1 MPITPETASIH
12 RRILRCMI
20 EEDLSRSPSQ
30 PYPLATRSNQR
41 RASREAL
48 AVSAVALVVVG
59 AGIFGLWV
67 TSTSTIRANYRQYLI
82 SLAQTAATMVDPALH
97 ASLRHPDQI
106 NGVDYQRAV
115 APLRRMRTAVADIHY
130 IYTVV
135 MDHSAVRFVLDA
147 SDAGLGGNGVQDRA
161 GVWEIYDDPDPAM
174 LLALGN
180 EMKGGIATATPE
192 PYRDKWGTFMTGYA
206 PIYDAA
212 KRQVGVVG
220 VDVNAA
226 VYAAR
231 VAAVPTWALLGLV
244 PACILIAVL
253 GVGYFRV
260 RLRNLNDVQA
270 ASAAEAEHK
279 AMAADVAIAARQDKL
294 TGLPNRA
301 QFMARL
307 QEAVDRVRADEQR
320 VFAVLFLD
328 FDRFKLTNDTLGHTA
343 GDELLR
349 QIAQRLRSSLRVTN
363 VMENEA
369 TCNVVGRFGGDEFLI
384 LINDLKAPADASII
398 AARLL
403 DALNAPYNVLDC
415 EVLST
420 ASIGIVTSD
429 HCPIGAEEIVR
440 NADVAM
446 YVAKRAGGGCS
457 VVFDE
462 AMQTQVTR
470 HMAVETSLRKAIGS
484 SELYLVFQ
492 PIVDL
497 DSGQMVSVE
506 ALLRWNHPIM
516 GPISP
521 AEFIPI
527 AEESKLIVALGRWV
541 LREACL
547 AMVEWRRTDP
557 ARAPK
562 SVAVNVS
569 RAELALGRLFLDQT
583 RETIDNAGLPPECLQ
598 LEVTEREVMRN
609 PEACLEL
616 MRELRRLGVRL
627 AMDDF
632 GTGTSSLGLLKDY
645 PFDTIKIDRSFVQDL
660 VASQDVL
667 AVTHAT
673 VALISNLGM
682 ASLAEGVEE
691 RAQVSVLQSLGC
703 RYGQGFFFSRPV
715 RADRVL
721 DAIDSTRERELAA

>member
-1 MPITPETASIH
+1 M
-12 RRILRCMI
+12 
-20 EEDLSRSPSQ
+20 
-30 PYPLATRSNQR
+30 RSNQR

-48 AVSAVALVVVG
+48 AVSVVALLVVG

-67 TSTSTIRANYRQYLI
+67 TSTNTIRANYRQYLI
-82 SLAQTAATMVDPALH
+82 ALAQTAATMIDPALH
-97 ASLRHPDQI
+97 STLHRPDQI
-106 NGVDYQRAV
+106 NGPDYQRAV
-115 APLRRMRTAVADIHY
+115 APLRRMRIAVADIHY

-135 MDHSAVRFVLDA
+135 MDRSAVRFVLDA
-147 SDAGLGGNGVQDRA
+147 SDPGLGGNGVQEQA
-161 GVWEIYDDPDPAM
+161 GVWESYEEPDPAM
-174 LLALGN
+174 LIALGN
-180 EMKGGIATATPE
+180 EQKAGVATATAE
-192 PYRDKWGTFMTGYA
+192 PYSDKWGTFMTGYA
-206 PIYDAA
+206 PIFDAA
-212 KRQVGVVG
+212 KRQVGAVG
-220 VDVNAA
+220 VDVNAG
-226 VYAAR
+226 VYAYR
-231 VAAVPTWALLGLV
+231 VAAIPTWALMGLA

-253 GVGYFRV
+253 GVGYYRV
-260 RLRNLNDVQA
+260 RLRHLNDVHA
-270 ASAAEAEHK
+270 VSVAEARHK
-279 AMAADVAIAARQDKL
+279 AMAAEVAIAARQDKL

-301 QFMARL
+301 EFMERL
-307 QEAVDRVRADEQR
+307 QKAVDRVRADEQP

-349 QIAQRLRSSLRVTN
+349 QIALRLRSSLRVTDVIEGDAIAN
-363 VMENEA
+363 VI
-369 TCNVVGRFGGDEFLI
+369 GRFGGDEFLI
-384 LINDLKAPADASII
+384 LINDLKTPADASVI

-403 DALNAPYNVLDC
+403 ETLNAPYDIFDC
-415 EVLST
+415 DVQST
-420 ASIGIVTSD
+420 ASIGIVTSE
-429 HCPIGAEEIVR
+429 HCPIGAEDIVR

-462 AMQTQVTR
+462 TMQTQVAR
-470 HMAVETSLRKAIGS
+470 HMTIETSLRKAIGG

-527 AEESKLIVALGRWV
+527 AEESQLIVALGRWV
-541 LREACL
+541 LTEACL
-547 AMVEWRRTDP
+547 AMIEWRRSDP

-562 SVAVNVS
+562 SIAVNVS

-583 RETIDNAGLPPECLQ
+583 RETIERAGLPPECLQ

-609 PEACLEL
+609 PESCLEL

-632 GTGTSSLGLLKDY
+632 GTGTSSLSLLKDY

-660 VASQDVL
+660 VANRDVL

-682 ASLAEGVEE
+682 ASLAEGIED

-703 RYGQGFFFSRPV
+703 RYGQGFFFSRAV
-715 RADRVL
+715 RADRLL
-721 DAIDSTRERELAA
+721 DALASHRERELAA

>member
-1 MPITPETASIH
+1 M
-12 RRILRCMI
+12 LRCMK
-20 EEDLSRSPSQ
+20 EEGSSRSPSQ
-30 PYPLATRSNQR
+30 APGVPAMRSNQR

-48 AVSAVALVVVG
+48 AVSVVALLVVG

-67 TSTSTIRANYRQYLI
+67 TSTNTIRANYRQYLI
-82 SLAQTAATMVDPALH
+82 ALAQTAATMIDPALH
-97 ASLRHPDQI
+97 STLHRPDQI
-106 NGVDYQRAV
+106 NGPDYQRAV
-115 APLRRMRTAVADIHY
+115 APLRRMRIAVADIHY

-135 MDHSAVRFVLDA
+135 MDRSAVRFVLDA
-147 SDAGLGGNGVQDRA
+147 SDPGLGGNGVQEQA
-161 GVWEIYDDPDPAM
+161 GVWESYEEPDPAM
-174 LLALGN
+174 LIALGN
-180 EMKGGIATATPE
+180 EQKAGVATATAE
-192 PYRDKWGTFMTGYA
+192 PYSDKWGTFMTGYA
-206 PIYDAA
+206 PIFDAA
-212 KRQVGVVG
+212 KRQVGAVG
-220 VDVNAA
+220 VDVNAG
-226 VYAAR
+226 VYAYR
-231 VAAVPTWALLGLV
+231 VAAIPTWALMGLA

-253 GVGYFRV
+253 GVGYYRV
-260 RLRNLNDVQA
+260 RLRHLNDVHA
-270 ASAAEAEHK
+270 VSVAEARHK
-279 AMAADVAIAARQDKL
+279 AMAAEVAIAARQDKL

-301 QFMARL
+301 EFMERL
-307 QEAVDRVRADEQR
+307 QKAVDRVRADEQP

-349 QIAQRLRSSLRVTN
+349 QIALRLRSSLRVTDVIEGDAIAN
-363 VMENEA
+363 VI
-369 TCNVVGRFGGDEFLI
+369 GRFGGDEFLI
-384 LINDLKAPADASII
+384 LINDLKTPADASVI

-403 DALNAPYNVLDC
+403 ETLNAPYDIFDC
-415 EVLST
+415 DVQST
-420 ASIGIVTSD
+420 ASIGIVTSE
-429 HCPIGAEEIVR
+429 HCPIGAEDIVR

-462 AMQTQVTR
+462 TMQTQVAR
-470 HMAVETSLRKAIGS
+470 HMTIETSLRKAIGG

-527 AEESKLIVALGRWV
+527 AEESQLIVALGRWV
-541 LREACL
+541 LTEACL
-547 AMVEWRRTDP
+547 AMIEWRRSDP

-562 SVAVNVS
+562 SIAVNVS

-583 RETIDNAGLPPECLQ
+583 RETIERAGLPPECLQ

-609 PEACLEL
+609 PESCLEL

-632 GTGTSSLGLLKDY
+632 GTGTSSLSLLKDY

-660 VASQDVL
+660 VANRDVL

-682 ASLAEGVEE
+682 ASLAEGIED

-703 RYGQGFFFSRPV
+703 RYGQGFFFSRAV
-715 RADRVL
+715 RADRLL
-721 DAIDSTRERELAA
+721 DALASHRERELAA

>member
-1 MPITPETASIH
+1 MK
-12 RRILRCMI
+12 
-20 EEDLSRSPSQ
+20 EEGSSRSPSQ
-30 PYPLATRSNQR
+30 APGVPAMRSNQR

-48 AVSAVALVVVG
+48 AVSVVALLVVG

-67 TSTSTIRANYRQYLI
+67 TSTNTIRANYRQYLI
-82 SLAQTAATMVDPALH
+82 ALAQTAATMIDPALH
-97 ASLRHPDQI
+97 STLHRPDQI
-106 NGVDYQRAV
+106 NGPDYQRAV
-115 APLRRMRTAVADIHY
+115 APLRRMRIAVADIHY

-135 MDHSAVRFVLDA
+135 MDRSAVRFVLDA
-147 SDAGLGGNGVQDRA
+147 SDPGLGGNGVQEQA
-161 GVWEIYDDPDPAM
+161 GVWESYEEPDPAM
-174 LLALGN
+174 LIALGN
-180 EMKGGIATATPE
+180 EQKAGVATATAE
-192 PYRDKWGTFMTGYA
+192 PYSDKWGTFMTGYA
-206 PIYDAA
+206 PIFDAA
-212 KRQVGVVG
+212 KRQVGAVG
-220 VDVNAA
+220 VDVNAG
-226 VYAAR
+226 VYAYR
-231 VAAVPTWALLGLV
+231 VAAIPTWALMGLA

-253 GVGYFRV
+253 GVGYYRV
-260 RLRNLNDVQA
+260 RLRHLNDVHA
-270 ASAAEAEHK
+270 VSVAEARHK
-279 AMAADVAIAARQDKL
+279 AMAAEVAIAARQDKL

-301 QFMARL
+301 EFMERL
-307 QEAVDRVRADEQR
+307 QKAVDRVRADEQP

-349 QIAQRLRSSLRVTN
+349 QIALRLRSSLRVTDVIEGDAIAN
-363 VMENEA
+363 VI
-369 TCNVVGRFGGDEFLI
+369 GRFGGDEFLI
-384 LINDLKAPADASII
+384 LINDLKTPADASVI

-403 DALNAPYNVLDC
+403 ETLNAPYDIFDC
-415 EVLST
+415 DVQST
-420 ASIGIVTSD
+420 ASIGIVTSE
-429 HCPIGAEEIVR
+429 HCPIGAEDIVR

-462 AMQTQVTR
+462 TMQTQVAR
-470 HMAVETSLRKAIGS
+470 HMTIETSLRKAIGG

-527 AEESKLIVALGRWV
+527 AEESQLIVALGRWV
-541 LREACL
+541 LTEACL
-547 AMVEWRRTDP
+547 AMIEWRRSDP

-562 SVAVNVS
+562 SIAVNVS

-583 RETIDNAGLPPECLQ
+583 RETIERAGLPPECLQ

-609 PEACLEL
+609 PESCLEL

-632 GTGTSSLGLLKDY
+632 GTGTSSLSLLKDY

-660 VASQDVL
+660 VANRDVL

-682 ASLAEGVEE
+682 ASLAEGIED

-703 RYGQGFFFSRPV
+703 RYGQGFFFSRAV
-715 RADRVL
+715 RADRLL
-721 DAIDSTRERELAA
+721 DALASHRERELAA